1 MGMMLYF
8 IYFFIFSF
16 VLWEKVEGW
25 KKGSDG
31 VVREGFWR
39 RKWLEGG

>member
-16 VLWEKVEGW
+16 VLLEKVEGW
-25 KKGSDG
+25 KRREDG
-31 VVREGFWR
+31 VVREGFCR
-39 RKWLEGG
+39 REWLEGG